1 MFKKGSGTEEKALSR
16 RPLIKEEEVE
26 QVFDHLV
33 ESIVKEN
40 PTGEDTVLIGI
51 QSGGAAIAQ
60 PLAQRLAEKWG
71 REVPL
76 GYLDVAMHR
85 DDIGQR
91 PAPVVHP
98 THVPFDVEGKRV
110 ILVDDVLWSGRTT
123 RAALDALTDLGRPR
137 LVELAVLI
145 DRGHRELP
153 IQANYVGKFLEIASE
168 ERIEV
173 VWDEATG
180 QIQIYLIP
188 NQNNVPQ
195 E

>member
-1 MFKKGSGTEEKALSR
+1 
-16 RPLIKEEEVE
+16 
-26 QVFDHLV
+26 
-33 ESIVKEN
+33 
-40 PTGEDTVLIGI
+40 
-51 QSGGAAIAQ
+51 
-60 PLAQRLAEKWG
+60 
-71 REVPL
+71 
-76 GYLDVAMHR
+76 MHR